1 MSYITLFFALL
12 LLMSS
17 VQAQTTAY
25 SHGDPTPEEQQ
36 MLEMVNRARA
46 NPTAE
51 GIRLM
56 DTKDG
61 AVQQA
66 YTYWQIDRTATK
78 AAFTKYPQR
87 PPLAFH
93 PSLIQ
98 ISRGHTADMV
108 AKNFQGHTGSDG
120 SSMSDRYNRGG
131 YQSQGMYGENV
142 AAYSNSVWYGHCGL
156 NVDWGPQN
164 QIDLGH
170 RKNIMNFEGYNY
182 TEIGIAITYTG
193 GAIPNVGPYVI
204 TQNFGMRGQRYVVG
218 VVYDDKNKNQ
228 EYDPGEGIPGVRI
241 QPSSG
246 MYHAVTSTSGGYA
259 FPYSGTS
266 SITVT
271 ASGGGLPSE
280 MKQTVQLTGDNVKV
294 DFMPGGSVPSA
305 PTLAYPANSANN
317 TQLPANLGWKRVNG
331 ATGYQVQVSTSQG
344 FTTGMLLDTTLT
356 DTVLRRVYAPCA
368 TRTYWRVRASNDN
381 GSGPWSSAWSF
392 TPARTTSA
400 IAGVIGPNGPATTDG
415 TLRFTWKAGTN
426 DPIAY
431 ELHVIKSGSRFYTDS
446 AITDTVVNVPGF
458 TEAGSYE
465 WRVRPKNAC
474 GWHSWTSL
482 TPFTLTITSVD
493 EDQNTL
499 GTASAIDVRPNPAD
513 ASAMIYVTTAQSA
526 QALLFITDVTGRE
539 LGRFETMLDAGLNA
553 IPMSSIAPVDVMP
566 SGVVTLSMRTAA
578 GVISR
583 QVAIVR

>member
-1 MSYITLFFALL
+1 MYIYFLCALML
-12 LLMSS
+12 LSTS

-25 SHGDPTPEEQQ
+25 SHGDPTAEEQQ
-36 MLEMVNRARA
+36 MLEMINRARA

-56 DTKDG
+56 DTKDQ

-66 YTYWQIDRTATK
+66 YTYWKIDRTATK
-78 AAFTKYPQR
+78 AAFAKYPQR

-93 PSLIQ
+93 ASLIQ

-142 AAYSNSVWYGHCGL
+142 AAYSNSVWHGHCGL
-156 NVDWGPQN
+156 NVDWGTQN

-170 RKNIMNFEGYNY
+170 RKNIMNFESYNY
-182 TEIGIAITYTG
+182 TEIGIGITYTG
-193 GAIPNVGPYVI
+193 AGIPNVGPYVV

-218 VVYDDKNKNQ
+218 VVYDDKNKNE
-228 EYDPGEGIPGVRI
+228 EYDPGEGVPGVRI

-246 MYHAVTSTSGGYA
+246 AYHAVTSSSGGYA
-259 FPYSGTS
+259 FPYTGTS
-266 SITVT
+266 SITIT

-305 PTLAYPANSANN
+305 PTLAYPVNSANN
-317 TQLPANLGWKRVNG
+317 TQLPANLGWRRVNG
-331 ATGYQVQVSTSQG
+331 ATGYQVQISTSQG
-344 FTTGMLLDTTLT
+344 FSTGMLLDTTVT
-356 DTVLRRVYAPCA
+356 DTVIRRVFAPCA

-381 GSGPWSSAWSF
+381 GNGPWSSAWSF

-400 IAGVIGPNGPATTDG
+400 ISGVIGPTGPATTDG
-415 TLRFTWKAGTN
+415 TLRFSWKAGTN
-426 DPIAY
+426 SPVAY

-446 AITDTVVNVPGF
+446 TITDTAVNVPGF

-474 GWHSWTSL
+474 GWHSWSSL
-482 TPFTLTITSVD
+482 TPFTLTITSVE
-493 EDQNTL
+493 EDQTKAFA
-499 GTASAIDVRPNPAD
+499 ASALDVRPNPAD
-513 ASAMIYVTTAQSA
+513 AAAVIYVTAE
-526 QALLFITDVTGRE
+526 QADQATFRIVDVTGRE
-539 LGRFETMLDAGLNA
+539 LGRVETMLEAGINV
-553 IPMSSIAPVDVMP
+553 IPMSSIAAIEALS
-566 SGVVTLSMRTAA
+566 SGVVTLSMRTSA
-578 GVISR
+578 GLVSR